1 MQTPERLALFCTIA
15 ICIILDGA
23 LLVFAIW
30 LAGSLG
36 KGVLMFLIGGG
47 PLCLMVALQMYSLF
61 RSRFSPSTLRR

>member
-1 MQTPERLALFCTIA
+1 MQTPERLALLCTNA

-36 KGVLMFLIGGG
+36 KGVLYF
-47 PLCLMVALQMYSLF
+47 
-61 RSRFSPSTLRR
+61 